1 MDTSGF
7 FNYPTLPAPG
17 PATGRRRAATPPPAP
32 APAPAAAAGH
42 APAAT
47 EEDWDA
53 VLDAAETLRFAP
65 GQVVLRAGERDR
77 AFYLLLDG
85 QLEVDGT
92 AAVVAAPATLGVAAF
107 LDGAP
112 RAVTLVAATHG
123 QVARLS
129 WEAYEALAARD
140 ARVGR
145 AVLLDLAQGLAARLR
160 AAGHAVAGWTG

>member
-1 MDTSGF
+1 MDT
-7 FNYPTLPAPG
+7 TRLLQLPDAPRAG
-17 PATGRRRAATPPPAP
+17 PGGRTAARRAAAPAAP
-32 APAPAAAAGH
+32 APPAGFVGH

-112 RAVTLVAATHG
+112 RAG
-123 QVARLS
+123 
-129 WEAYEALAARD
+129 D
-140 ARVGR
+140 ARGR
-145 AVLLDLAQGLAARLR
+145 HRTARSR
-160 AAGHAVAGWTG
+160 A

>member
-17 PATGRRRAATPPPAP
+17 PAATPAP
-32 APAPAAAAGH
+32 AVAPAGAPAAAGYI
-42 APAAT
+42 PAAS

-85 QLEVDGT
+85 QLEVEG
-92 AAVVAAPATLGVAAF
+92 AAGIVAAPATLGVAAF

-112 RAVTLVAATHG
+112 RAVTLVARTHG
-123 QVARLS
+123 EVARLS

-140 ARVGR
+140 AHAGR
-145 AVLLDLAQGLAARLR
+145 AVLLDLAQGLGARLR